1 MMKLKKIC
9 VIADGYPYGE
19 SNHCVFVRELV
30 SELTKQGIKCD
41 VVVPQMISP
50 IKKKYL
56 PYHYTDVND
65 SGGMVDIWC
74 PKFYH
79 FSSQPG
85 AMRLSQYL
93 HYRAVYNVI
102 VREKLNPDAVYGHF
116 IYLNGISAIRIAQKL
131 GRPSYIACGENT
143 NRLIAGSKPYST
155 GLKYHGWR
163 KILEKVNGIIA
174 VSSENRDLLL
184 EVGYISS
191 NTPVCVLPNGVNTTK
206 FAPGDGRKKRRELKI
221 EDDNLVVSF
230 VGHFIPR
237 KGPDRVDNAVADLDD
252 VKTIFIGAGAFEPK
266 SNCVVCGQIPHE
278 EIPEYLRASDVFVLP
293 TTGEGCCN
301 AIIEALCCGIP
312 VISSN
317 GKFNDDILNDQ
328 VSIRIDPLNIDEIRA
343 SICSLKDDRARL
355 KRMKNSTLEWSKRF
369 SLEERAKN
377 VIAFIEGNGQNA
389 K

>member
-1 MMKLKKIC
+1 MKLKKIC

-41 VVVPQMISP
+41 VIVPQMIFP
-50 IKKKYL
+50 GKKKYL

-65 SGGMVDIWC
+65 SGGVVDIWC

-79 FSSQPG
+79 FSSKPG
-85 AMRLSQYL
+85 AMCLSQYM
-93 HYRAVYNVI
+93 HYKAVYNVI
-102 VREKLNPDAVYGHF
+102 IREKLNPDAVYGHF

-131 GRPSYIACGENT
+131 RCSSFIACGENT

-163 KILEKVNGIIA
+163 RTLEKVNGIIA
-174 VSSENRDLLL
+174 VSSENRDLLV

-206 FAPGDGRKKRRELKI
+206 FAPGDGSKKRRELNI
-221 EDDNLVVSF
+221 EDDDLAVSF
-230 VGHFIPR
+230 VGHFIQR
-237 KGPDRVDNAVADLDD
+237 KGPDRVDKAVADLDG
-252 VKTIFIGAGAFEPK
+252 VKTIFIGAGEFKPK
-266 SNCVVCGQIPHE
+266 SDCVVCGQVPHD

-301 AIIEALCCGIP
+301 AIIEALGCGIP

-328 VSIRIDPLNIDEIRA
+328 VSIRIDPLNMDEIRNA
-343 SICSLKDDRARL
+343 ICSLKDDKVRL
-355 KRMKNSTLEWSKRF
+355 DKMKNASCKWSKNF
-369 SLEERAKN
+369 SLEKRAQKI
-377 VIAFIEGNGQNA
+377 IAFMEGTQ
-389 K
+389 